1 MARTKWVDHRG
12 KKIFFVDFAKTDA
25 AGVKEAIE
33 EAKPV
38 ISRQAER
45 SLLCLVDATAT
56 KFSLEISD
64 LIKEFTMHNK
74 PYMNV
79 TAIIGIAGITKVVLN
94 TAIAFTKRDNL
105 IVKNSLEEALDF
117 LAAKG

>member
-45 SLLCLVDATAT
+45 SL
-56 KFSLEISD
+56 
-64 LIKEFTMHNK
+64 